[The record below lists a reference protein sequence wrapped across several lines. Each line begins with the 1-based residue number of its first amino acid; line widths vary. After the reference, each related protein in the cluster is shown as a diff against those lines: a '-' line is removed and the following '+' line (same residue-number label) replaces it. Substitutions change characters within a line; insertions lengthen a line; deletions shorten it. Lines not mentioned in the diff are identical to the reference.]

1 MSNHDELIE
10 WLESCDAARDSGEAE
25 LLLSKAAAAIR
36 ELVAERDALKLQAN
50 VLRQE
55 KDCACA
61 ERDALKAARIAYAR
75 EFPPDDDGYPDVGN
89 IHTNIR
95 ALKAENERL
104 RRIEE
109 AATEFVCDSYRPE
122 PKHDAERFDRLQ
134 AALAGGRSDAAVGS

>member
-61 ERDALKAARIAYAR
+61 ERDALKA
-75 EFPPDDDGYPDVGN
+75 
-89 IHTNIR
+89 
-95 ALKAENERL
+95 ENERL
-104 RRIEE
+104 LEE
-109 AATEFVCDSYRPE
+109 VAQLCGYDNY
-122 PKHDAERFDRLQ
+122 AEM
-134 AALAGGRSDAAVGS
+134 AALAGGRSE